1 MISRRQFLGT
11 AAGIP
16 SVAALSS
23 SWAAP
28 VKKLTSTPNTVNRL
42 LIGTAIESGMFK
54 NLALSLISLQSA
66 PGYAYP
72 AILDANGYPTS
83 TPTYN
88 IFGTIGIP
96 STVSSSD
103 QMVLKFSGTAAIQLA
118 RGAPGF
124 TIVSGSNVVSGDA
137 SYNLTVVG
145 TNARVVFTFANFV
158 PNGLT
163 FNFLAGG
170 KFANLSNVVLCRLV
184 DEPAIDS
191 ATTPEAMFDDQYV
204 AVYQSLNPRVIR
216 PMGWT
221 NPNFG
226 NVSQARYIAPWR
238 TSINISCQRWAP
250 GAWAGSTMGTNN
262 YSCAA
267 QQDATSSY
275 VNGEMIHVQF
285 MNANTSSGVTLNSGG
300 RGAVRLLYGSG
311 GYTGQPLAP
320 GAIMANSLATLTYD
334 AVLNAFMWQPDGQTA
349 CIPYELQIAFAN
361 RVNADYWCTF
371 PAYFDD
377 ASVSSVATLVRNNL
391 ALALTGYFEYAN
403 EVWNFG
409 FPVTPWAA
417 AKGAVLG
424 FPADNNR
431 QVYGWYA
438 ARFCQVMSLVSQA
451 WAPRAISQ
459 LRRVMAFQAFGP
471 TGATSTYR
479 FQGADLNGSLY
490 PNYTKAGL
498 SNYNV
503 APNRPIDL
511 CDSLSYAT
519 YYSGAQCTNFDANYM
534 NLGVSNIG
542 GLLAAADNFATG
554 NAVQISSAFA
564 FLQND
569 ISSGTLSN
577 GQLGGETLQSLR
589 TGANGIGI
597 YPAWDV
603 IARQFGKAV
612 ECYEGGHESWYPSVQ
627 ACAAIGISTSYGGP
641 TGKVANLLNAFK
653 MTAGFQTLV
662 QAQLSDFMA
671 LQSSRTAAWLII
683 PGVNQWGFSTGDVYA
698 KKFASWNAA
707 VAFDK

>member
-1 MISRRQFLGT
+1 MISRRQLLRT

-23 SWAAP
+23 TWAAP
-28 VKKLTSTPNTVNRL
+28 VKKLVTTSNTVNRL
-42 LIGTAIESGMFK
+42 LIGTAIETGMFK

-83 TPTYN
+83 TPAYN
-88 IFGTIGIP
+88 IFGTVGIP

-103 QMVLKFSGTAAIQLA
+103 QMVLKFSGTGAIQLA

-124 TIVSGSNVVSGDA
+124 NVVSGSNFVSGGIA
-137 SYNLTVVG
+137 YSLTVVG
-145 TNARVVFTFANFV
+145 TNARVVFTFASSA
-158 PNGLT
+158 PTILT

-204 AVYQSLNPRVIR
+204 AVYQSLRPGVIR

-221 NPNFG
+221 NPNYG

-238 TSINISCQRWAP
+238 TSINISSQRWAP
-250 GAWAGSTMGTNN
+250 GAWAGTTTGTDN

-267 QQDATSSY
+267 QPDAASSY
-275 VNGEMIHVQF
+275 VDGEMIHIQF
-285 MNANTSSGVTLNSGG
+285 TNANTSNGVTLNSGG
-300 RGAVRLLYGSG
+300 RGAVPLLYGSG
-311 GYTGQPLAP
+311 GYTGQQLAA
-320 GAIMANSLATLTYD
+320 GAITANSLATLTYD
-334 AVLNAFMWQPDGQTA
+334 AVLNAFMWQPDGQTP

-361 RVNADYWCTF
+361 RVNAHYWCTF

-377 ASVSSVATLVRNNL
+377 ASVSSVASLVRNKL
-391 ALALTGYFEYAN
+391 AATLTGYFEYAN

-417 AKGAVLG
+417 AKGAALG

-451 WAPRAISQ
+451 WAPRPISQ

-471 TGATSTYR
+471 TAGTSTYR

-490 PNYTKAGL
+490 PNYTKAGFA
-498 SNYNV
+498 NYNV
-503 APNRPIDL
+503 APNRPIDC

-534 NLGVSNIG
+534 NAGASNIT
-542 GLLAAADNFATG
+542 GLLAAADNFASG

-577 GQLGGETLQSLR
+577 GKPGAETLQMLKS
-589 TGANGIGI
+589 GANGVGI
-597 YPAWDV
+597 YPAWNA
-603 IARQFGKAV
+603 IARQFGKPV

-627 ACAAIGISTSYGGP
+627 ACSAMGISTGYGGP
-641 TGKVANLLNAFK
+641 AGKIANLLNAFK
-653 MTAGFQTLV
+653 MTAGFQALV
-662 QAQLSDFMA
+662 QTQFSDFMG

-683 PGVNQWGFSTGDVYA
+683 PGVNQWGFSTGDAYA
-698 KKFASWNAA
+698 TKFTSWNAA
-707 VAFDK
+707 VALDQ